1 MEIKIVIKFCLGDSD
16 CEGVVFI
23 GEKHAL
29 ISLQLKTGGIL
40 GYNYYD
46 SPWSL
51 ESCICGLFFL
61 TWTNIKVGF

>member
-1 MEIKIVIKFCLGDSD
+1 MTKATNQATKLLLLMEIKIVIKFCLGDSD

-46 SPWSL
+46 SP
-51 ESCICGLFFL
+51 
-61 TWTNIKVGF
+61 